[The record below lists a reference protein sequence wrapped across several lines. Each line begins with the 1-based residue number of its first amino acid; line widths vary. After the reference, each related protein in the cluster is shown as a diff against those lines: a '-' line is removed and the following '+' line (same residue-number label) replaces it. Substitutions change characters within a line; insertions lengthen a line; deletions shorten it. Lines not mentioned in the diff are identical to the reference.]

1 MGPFY
6 EDSCP
11 ELLCS
16 PCSLPFFACAP
27 REKALAERKRSLR
40 RRLQLRITAGS
51 RCWLFFV
58 IPTVL
63 VYYIQK
69 LRRREKL
76 FHIIHMHFLVHF
88 QAQRPEQSV
97 MQALESLSDSQ
108 VRLSFFML
116 LIVLPYG
123 IQKTDTLMVL

>member
-1 MGPFY
+1 
-6 EDSCP
+6 
-11 ELLCS
+11 
-16 PCSLPFFACAP
+16 
-27 REKALAERKRSLR
+27 
-40 RRLQLRITAGS
+40 
-51 RCWLFFV
+51 
-58 IPTVL
+58 
-63 VYYIQK
+63 
-69 LRRREKL
+69 
-76 FHIIHMHFLVHF
+76 MHFLVHF